1 MSESH
6 TGAVLLDKAEGISS
20 FKALSP
26 VKRAYRGKKVGHTGT
41 LDPFAS
47 GLLVVLVG
55 PLTRLAGE
63 LTGLEKHYSTTVT
76 FGEETDTLDPTGTVV
91 HRCDT
96 IPDLSEIESV
106 LPRFIGTIT
115 QVPPIYSA
123 VHING
128 RRAYDLARR
137 GIDEAVPERTVT
149 VSSLS
154 VTDWSPPEL
163 SLEITCGSGT
173 YVRSLARDIGLAC
186 GSRAHVSRLRRTR
199 VGQFHIGDSQSVDDF
214 SARPRL
220 VSAFEVLRR
229 MPGIDCRT
237 VHEHAAADIAH
248 GKPFRTAMLAE
259 AGTETSES
267 DLALFD
273 TSGNFRALVQKTQI
287 GYKYRFVVPP

>member
-1 MSESH
+1 MAGSH

-26 VKRAYRGKKVGHTGT
+26 VKRAYRKHKVGHTGT

-63 LTGLEKHYSTTVT
+63 LTGLDKDYSTTIS
-76 FGEETDTLDPTGTVV
+76 FGAQTDTLDPTGTVV

-96 IPDLSEIESV
+96 IPDISQIQSV

-115 QVPPIYSA
+115 QVPPRYSA

-128 RRAYDLARR
+128 QRAYDLARR
-137 GIDEAVPERTVT
+137 GVDEPMPERTVT

-154 VTDWSPPEL
+154 VTNWSPPEL
-163 SLEITCGSGT
+163 SLDITCGSGT

-186 GSRAHVSRLRRTR
+186 GSRAYVSRLRRTR
-199 VGQFHIGDSQSVDDF
+199 VGQFYIADSRSVDDF
-214 SARPRL
+214 SAEPSL
-220 VSAFEVLRR
+220 VSAFEMLSR
-229 MPGIDCRT
+229 MPGIDCLE
-237 VHEHAAADIAH
+237 VYDHATPDIAH
-248 GKPFRTAMLAE
+248 GRPFHASMLVKPERC
-259 AGTETSES
+259 SPES

-273 TSGNFRALVQKTQI
+273 SNGDLRALVRQTQD
-287 GYKYRFVVPP
+287 GYSYRFVVPS